1 MSIILINHVPDI
13 ATKCMFLENIF
24 TMFRMNL
31 LEKISD
37 MIKDKVAIVT
47 GASSGIGR
55 ATALALSKAGAKVAI
70 GARRTD
76 KLTELENEIIKN
88 GGQAL
93 SQKLDVTK
101 KSDCDS
107 FVKSV
112 MEKWGG
118 VDILV
123 NNAGLMPLSFVKN
136 LKVDEW
142 DQMIDVNI
150 KGVLYCT
157 AAVITH
163 MLEKKSGHII
173 NISSVA
179 GRIIFPS
186 GSVYCATKHAVT
198 ALSEGLRQEFST
210 RKNIRV
216 TCIEP
221 GVVSTEL
228 TNTITDESLKDFV
241 ESAKKMQSLSAQDIA
256 NAIIYAVEAPEHV
269 NVNEIL
275 IRPTTQER

>member
-1 MSIILINHVPDI
+1 
-13 ATKCMFLENIF
+13 
-24 TMFRMNL
+24 
-31 LEKISD
+31 

-47 GASSGIGR
+47 GASSGIGY

-76 KLTELENEIIKN
+76 RLSELENEITKN
-88 GGQAL
+88 GGQAF

-107 FVKSV
+107 FVNAV
-112 MEKWGG
+112 IEKWGG

-123 NNAGLMPLSFVKN
+123 NNAGLMPLSFIKN
-136 LKVDEW
+136 LKIDEW

-157 AAVITH
+157 AAVIPH
-163 MLEKKSGHII
+163 MTEKKSGHIV

-179 GRIIFPS
+179 GRIVFPS

-241 ESAKKMQSLSAQDIA
+241 ENAKKMQSLSAEDIA
-256 NAIIYAVEAPEHV
+256 NAITYAVEAPSHV
-269 NVNEIL
+269 NVNEVL

>member
-1 MSIILINHVPDI
+1 
-13 ATKCMFLENIF
+13 
-24 TMFRMNL
+24 
-31 LEKISD
+31 

-47 GASSGIGR
+47 GASSGIGY
-55 ATALALSKAGAKVAI
+55 ATALTLSKAGAKVAI

-76 KLTELENEIIKN
+76 KLSELENEIIKN
-88 GGQAL
+88 GGQAF
-93 SQKLDVTK
+93 SQKLDVTQ

-107 FVKSV
+107 FVNSV
-112 MEKWGG
+112 MKKFGG
-118 VDILV
+118 IDILV
-123 NNAGLMPLSFVKN
+123 NNAGLMPLSFIKN
-136 LKVDEW
+136 LKIDEW

-157 AAVITH
+157 AAVIPH
-163 MLEKKSGHII
+163 MMEKKSGHIV

-179 GRIIFPS
+179 GRIVFPS

-241 ESAKKMQSLSAQDIA
+241 ENAKKMESLSAQDIA
-256 NAIIYAVEAPEHV
+256 NAILYAVEAPNHV
-269 NVNEIL
+269 NVNEVL